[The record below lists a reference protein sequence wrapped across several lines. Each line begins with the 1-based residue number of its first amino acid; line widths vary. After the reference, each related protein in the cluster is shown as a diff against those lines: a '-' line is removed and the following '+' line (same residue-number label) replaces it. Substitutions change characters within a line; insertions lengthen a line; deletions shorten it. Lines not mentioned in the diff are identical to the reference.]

1 MTMEDKFFVTVMAA
15 SQEELSAL
23 QKYHLDLF
31 RTTANKLEMNIF
43 RVIQGAGVPETI
55 QPQFKIEGLASLADI
70 GRLVEDG
77 YQVLVNRPASRQTQ
91 VKALEFDEWL
101 KELEG

>member
-1 MTMEDKFFVTVMAA
+1 MEDKFFVTVMAA

-23 QKYHLDLF
+23 RKYHLDLF

-43 RVIQGAGVPETI
+43 RAIQRADVPETG
-55 QPQFKIEGLASLADI
+55 QPQFKIEGLISLEDI

-77 YQVLVNRPASRQTQ
+77 YQVLVTRPASRQPQ
-91 VKALEFDEWL
+91 MKALEFDEWL
-101 KELEG
+101 EELEG